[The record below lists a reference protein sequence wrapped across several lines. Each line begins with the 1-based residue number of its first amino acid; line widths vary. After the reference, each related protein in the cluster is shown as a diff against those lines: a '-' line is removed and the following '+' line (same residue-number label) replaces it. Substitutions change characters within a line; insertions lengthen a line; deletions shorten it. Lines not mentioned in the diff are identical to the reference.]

1 MIDFCY
7 FMNFSVLFQTF
18 LYPDNL
24 AWFQVCQFFF
34 FLILNTDKHF
44 PVQANYVLCMG
55 VLMLAVVVW
64 QNSLVFHSLDKLT
77 SCAIHIFP
85 PLTCHLVRWVIV
97 LHLLSH
103 LFTWQVGDDPKWA
116 GARLCGAGLG

>member
-1 MIDFCY
+1 
-7 FMNFSVLFQTF
+7 MN
-18 LYPDNL
+18 
-24 AWFQVCQFFF
+24 A
-34 FLILNTDKHF
+34 DKHF
-44 PVQANYVLCMG
+44 LAQANYVLCMG

-85 PLTCHLVRWVIV
+85 PLTCHLVRWVMLCTCV
-97 LHLLSH
+97 NLLSH
-103 LFTWQVGDDPKWA
+103 LFTWQVGDDPEWT